1 MKVGLAQSIAIIST
15 LGGGAISTGA
25 AIAVE
30 PLPENQLM
38 TVATSESEVLRIENP
53 KAVGLENETS
63 VAIASDVAALKNAF
77 LKSDEATAATDVES
91 SQLLEQ
97 NRDRREVTLSD
108 LLPQHNLP
116 TSKVSLPGS
125 TAKSDRT
132 TEAIAADFAAELSVN
147 PTPAKLAGSLLDS
160 KILLSQN
167 APAGELS
174 APEEPLEPLSEPAP
188 VLPTTEESIEPE
200 PTAPTNTTK
209 VPITDIQVVGSSVF
223 SAQELE
229 PVVAPYEGQDLGLRE
244 LRQVADDVTR
254 LYLERGY
261 ITSRAVLSEQSIVDG
276 KVQIRVVEGSLED
289 IQVEGTRR
297 LANYVRDRVNLA
309 NKTPLNQ
316 SDLESQ
322 LQLLRA
328 DPLVDRI
335 EASLRAGTGEGQ
347 SLLIVRVLESPWFSG
362 RAVFD
367 TNSPPS
373 VGVARMGVETNF
385 NNLLGLGDRL
395 STSAFRSTAG
405 GSNTYSF
412 NYSLPLNAMNGTLQA
427 RYLPSTFALIDP
439 ELQAL
444 DVRGSSDT
452 YELTYRQPLIRKPN
466 EELALSAGFRYREG
480 ETLVSDVVID
490 STQTSVFQF
499 GQDYLKRDR
508 KGAWGLRSQF
518 NLGTGL
524 FDATDRADGEADG
537 QFFSWLGQIQRAQV
551 INRNN
556 LLLLQGSL
564 QASPDS
570 LLGADQFII
579 GGATSV
585 RGYSQNARFGD
596 NGFRASIENRTTV
609 LRNEDGS
616 PATQIAPFVDTAA
629 VWNNNGNTSEQR
641 WLLGTGV
648 GVITNLLENVQARL
662 DVGVPLIKVDEPGD
676 SDQSVFLYFSM
687 DYRF

>member
-1 MKVGLAQSIAIIST
+1 MKVGLAQSIAVISI
-15 LGGGAISTGA
+15 LGSGAVSSRP
-25 AIAVE
+25 AIAADSQLE
-30 PLPENQLM
+30 ESLLNLAADSTALETTMPERTDSNSAALDIPVLETRD
-38 TVATSESEVLRIENP
+38 TVAIDVEVAAESE
-53 KAVGLENETS
+53 KH
-63 VAIASDVAALKNAF
+63 
-77 LKSDEATAATDVES
+77 
-91 SQLLEQ
+91 
-97 NRDRREVTLSD
+97 RRLNQEVTLLD
-108 LLPQHNLP
+108 LLPQENSPTRRTDLLGETAVDVIDSNAAP
-116 TSKVSLPGS
+116 TSVVSEIISGTS
-125 TAKSDRT
+125 
-132 TEAIAADFAAELSVN
+132 AES
-147 PTPAKLAGSLLDS
+147 GSLQLPAS
-160 KILLSQN
+160 PLKTSPLLSQN
-167 APAGELS
+167 TPAGELS
-174 APEEPLEPLSEPAP
+174 EPEETLEPLAEPAQ
-188 VLPTTEESIEPE
+188 VLPESVAPE
-200 PTAPTNTTK
+200 PDPGVPTNTTK
-209 VPITDIQVVGSSVF
+209 VLISDIQVVGSTVF
-223 SAQELE
+223 SAQDFE
-229 PVVAPYEGQDLGLRE
+229 PVVSPYEGQDLGLRE

-254 LYLERGY
+254 LYLESGY

-276 KVQIRVVEGSLED
+276 VVQIRAVEGSLEA

-297 LANYVRDRVNLA
+297 LADYVRDRVNLA

-316 SDLESQ
+316 SALESQ

-347 SLLIVRVLESPWFSG
+347 SLLIVRVLASPLFSG

-373 VGVARMGVETNF
+373 VGVGRMGVETTF
-385 NNLLGLGDRL
+385 NSPLGLGDRL
-395 STSAFRSTAG
+395 SASAFRSTAG
-405 GSNTYSF
+405 GSTAYNFGYSV
-412 NYSLPLNAMNGTLQA
+412 PLNAMDGTLQA
-427 RYLPSTFALIDP
+427 RYSPSTFALIDP

-444 DVRGSSDT
+444 GVRGSSDT

-466 EELALSAGFRYREG
+466 KEFALSLGFRHRTG

-490 STQTSVFQF
+490 STRTSVFQF
-499 GQDYLKRDR
+499 EQDYLKRDR

-524 FDATDRADGEADG
+524 LEATNRADGEADG
-537 QFFSWLGQIQRAQV
+537 QFFSWLGQVQRAQV
-551 INRNN
+551 INRDN
-556 LLLLQGSL
+556 LLLIQGSF

-596 NGFRASIENRTTV
+596 NGFRASVENRTTV

-616 PATQIAPFVDTAA
+616 PATQIAPFLDTAA
-629 VWNNNGNTSEQR
+629 VWNNRGNTSEQR

-648 GVITNLLENVQARL
+648 GVITNLVENVQARL
-662 DVGVPLIKVDEPGD
+662 DVGIPLIKVNESGD
-676 SDQSVFLYFSM
+676 SDQSAFIYFSI

>member
-1 MKVGLAQSIAIIST
+1 MRMKVGLAQSIVMISI
-15 LGGGAISTGA
+15 LGGGALWSR
-25 AIAVE
+25 
-30 PLPENQLM
+30 
-38 TVATSESEVLRIENP
+38 S
-53 KAVGLENETS
+53 
-63 VAIASDVAALKNAF
+63 
-77 LKSDEATAATDVES
+77 
-91 SQLLEQ
+91 
-97 NRDRREVTLSD
+97 
-108 LLPQHNLP
+108 
-116 TSKVSLPGS
+116 
-125 TAKSDRT
+125 
-132 TEAIAADFAAELSVN
+132 AIAADLQLQNDRPHLEVTLADLLPPENLPTRRTALLS
-147 PTPAKLAGSLLDS
+147 S
-160 KILLSQN
+160 KIVDSIDIAEIDIAEADIVETSPLLSQN
-167 APAGELS
+167 TPASEFS
-174 APEEPLEPLSEPAP
+174 EPEEIPEPLPEPAP
-188 VLPTTEESIEPE
+188 VLPESVAPE
-200 PTAPTNTTK
+200 PDLSVPTNTTK
-209 VPITDIQVVGSSVF
+209 VPISDIQVVGSTVF
-223 SAQELE
+223 SAQDFE
-229 PVVAPYEGQDLGLRE
+229 PIVLPYEGQDLGLRD

-254 LYLERGY
+254 LYLENGY

-276 KVQIRVVEGSLED
+276 VVQIRVVEGSLEE

-347 SLLIVRVLESPWFSG
+347 SLLIVRVLESAGFTG

-373 VGVARMGVETNF
+373 VGVARMGVETTF
-385 NNLLGLGDRL
+385 NNLLGWGDRL

-412 NYSLPLNAMNGTLQA
+412 DYRVPLNAMNGTLQA

-444 DVRGSSDT
+444 GVRGSSDT
-452 YELTYRQPLIRKPN
+452 YELTYRQPLIRQPN
-466 EELALSAGFRYREG
+466 EELALSLGFRHRTG

-490 STQTSVFQF
+490 SARTSVFQF
-499 GQDYLKRDR
+499 GQDYLKRDQ

-524 FDATDRADGEADG
+524 LDATNRADGEADG
-537 QFFSWLGQIQRAQV
+537 QFFSWLGQVQRAQV
-551 INRNN
+551 IDHNN

-585 RGYSQNARFGD
+585 RGYSQNTRFGD
-596 NGFRASIENRTTV
+596 NGFRASVENRTTV

-616 PATQIAPFVDTAA
+616 PATQIAPFIDTAV
-629 VWNNNGNTSEQR
+629 VWNNNGDTSEQR

-648 GVITNLLENVQARL
+648 GVITNLVENVQARL
-662 DVGVPLIKVDEPGD
+662 DVGIPLIKVDEPGD
-676 SDQSVFLYFSM
+676 SDQSAFIYFSM